1 MIRAI
6 TGSIYCKNIEIIQN
20 DVDFLINEE
29 NGLSWSIQYNIHR
42 CLYTCYK

>member
-29 NGLSWSIQYNIHR
+29 NGLSWSI
-42 CLYTCYK
+42 